1 MQKYALKRYK
11 IKQMFIFTLTKIA
24 ICYKILISVIFERI
38 VVTMGLTLTEKIL
51 KAHLVDGEFVKGQEI
66 GIRIDQTLTQ
76 DATGTMAY
84 LEYEAM
90 GVPRVRTEKSVA
102 YIDHNT
108 LQSGFENADDHRF
121 IGSVC
126 KKHGIYFSRPGNG
139 ICHQVHLERFGIPGK
154 TLIGSD
160 SHTPTGGGIG
170 MIAIGAGGLDVAVA
184 MGGGAYYITYP
195 KIVKLNLTGKLS
207 PWVSAKDVILEVLRR
222 MSVKGG
228 VGKVIEYCGE
238 GVKTLTV
245 PERATITNMG
255 AELGATTS
263 IFPSDET
270 TLAFLKAQ
278 DRADVWSEL
287 KADDDAVYDEQ
298 IDIDLSQL
306 VPLAAC
312 PHSPDNVKS
321 VNEIGKLKI
330 DQVCI
335 GSCTNSSYV
344 DMMKVAHIL
353 KGKTVDPSV
362 SLAIAP
368 GSKQVLN
375 MIAENGALADMIA
388 AGARILESAC
398 GPCIGMGQSPNSKGV
413 SLRTFNR
420 NFEGR
425 SGTKDGQIY
434 LVSPEMA
441 AVSALTGYLTDP
453 RTLGDMPEFKLPE
466 HFKIND
472 NMVVPP
478 ADEADMDS
486 VEVLRGP
493 NIKPFPQ
500 TSPLD
505 DSIDCQVSLKVG
517 DNITTD
523 HIMPAG
529 AKILPLRSN
538 IPAIS
543 QHCFTVCDEDF
554 PRRAKNMGKSII
566 VGGSNYGQGSSREH
580 AALAPLYLGIKAVLV
595 KSFARIHRANLI
607 NAGILPLTFV
617 NEADYDKINQGDE
630 IVLADVRADVE
641 ADMSKLTVVN
651 KTTGVEIPVLCE
663 LTGRTKDIILAGGL
677 LDYTREQ
684 LSK

>member
-1 MQKYALKRYK
+1 
-11 IKQMFIFTLTKIA
+11 
-24 ICYKILISVIFERI
+24 
-38 VVTMGLTLTEKIL
+38 MGFTLTEKIL

-195 KIVKLNLTGKLS
+195 KIVKVNLTGKLS

-278 DRADVWSEL
+278 DRANVWSEL

-298 IDIDLSQL
+298 IDINLSQL

-651 KTTGVEIPVLCE
+651 KTTGAEIPVLCE